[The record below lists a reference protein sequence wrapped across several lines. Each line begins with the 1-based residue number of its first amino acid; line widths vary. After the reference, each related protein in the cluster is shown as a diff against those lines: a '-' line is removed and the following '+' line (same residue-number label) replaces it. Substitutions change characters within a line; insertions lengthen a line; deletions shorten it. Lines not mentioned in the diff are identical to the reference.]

1 MTHTSTHE
9 YSATSIAPRFIRRAW
24 PIAAVGIIG
33 IFSLLLQPLP
43 VGMIDKAPAL
53 AALSPIAQRAVL
65 LVNPLI
71 LLLAAAVVGAA
82 LAHRL
87 GLRSVLAGTAATA
100 TTTAIV
106 PALGKA
112 AALGFALGLALAAA
126 DTLLAPH
133 LGAQFAATTAA
144 QAGVTALATGMLYG
158 GLTEEVLLR
167 WGAMTL
173 VAWISLSLL
182 GRQRHAVAMV
192 IAIVVAA
199 GLFAAAH
206 LPALA
211 AHVEL
216 TPALVARTLIL
227 NGIAGLLYGWLF
239 WHRHLEAAMAA
250 HAATHVALAAW
261 RLMVQ

>member
-1 MTHTSTHE
+1 MTNTNTHE

-33 IFSLLLQPLP
+33 IFSQLLQPLP
-43 VGMIDKAPAL
+43 VGLLDKAPAL

-71 LLLAAAVVGAA
+71 LLLVAAVVGAA

-100 TTTAIV
+100 AMV
-106 PALGKA
+106 QALGKA

-126 DTLLAPH
+126 DTLLVPH

-158 GLTEEVLLR
+158 GLTEEVILR

-173 VAWISLSLL
+173 VAWISLALL
-182 GRQRHAVAMV
+182 GRPRHAVAMV

-216 TPALVARTLIL
+216 TPALVARTLLL

-239 WHRHLEAAMAA
+239 WRSHLEAAMAA
-250 HAATHVALAAW
+250 HAATHVGLAAW
-261 RLMVQ
+261 RLMLQ

>member
-1 MTHTSTHE
+1 MTNTNIHEHST
-9 YSATSIAPRFIRRAW
+9 TSIAPGFFKRAW
-24 PIAAVGIIG
+24 PIATVGIIG

-43 VGMIDKAPAL
+43 VGLLDKAPAL

-71 LLLAAAVVGAA
+71 LLLVAAVVGAA

-100 TTTAIV
+100 AIV
-106 PALGKA
+106 QALGKA
-112 AALGFALGLALAAA
+112 AALGFALGLALAAV
-126 DTLLAPH
+126 DTLVAPH
-133 LGAQFAATTAA
+133 LGAQFAATTSA
-144 QAGVTALATGMLYG
+144 QASVTALATGMLYG
-158 GLTEEVLLR
+158 GLTEEVILR

-216 TPALVARTLIL
+216 TPALVARTLLL

-239 WHRHLEAAMAA
+239 WRRHLEAAMAA
-250 HAATHVALAAW
+250 HAATHVGLAAW
-261 RLMVQ
+261 RLMMQ

>member
-1 MTHTSTHE
+1 MTNTNTHE
-9 YSATSIAPRFIRRAW
+9 YSTTSTAPGFIRRAW

-33 IFSLLLQPLP
+33 IFSQLLQPLP
-43 VGMIDKAPAL
+43 VGLLDKAPAL

-71 LLLAAAVVGAA
+71 LLLVAAVVGAA
-82 LAHRL
+82 MAHRL

-100 TTTAIV
+100 AIV
-106 PALGKA
+106 HALWKA

-126 DTLLAPH
+126 DTLVAPH

-144 QAGVTALATGMLYG
+144 QAGLTALAIGMLYG
-158 GLTEEVLLR
+158 GLTEEVILR

-173 VAWISLSLL
+173 VAWISLALL
-182 GRQRHAVAMV
+182 GRQRHAAAIV

-216 TPALVARTLIL
+216 TPALVARTLLL

-250 HAATHVALAAW
+250 HAATHVGLAAW
-261 RLMVQ
+261 RLMLQ